1 MMNSVCYWFPN
12 NQVIASSRFF
22 LFHSWWL
29 TMWQIDLWLYDV
41 WTSKHWHQ
49 VSFLFCL
56 SKFCIDCRFFLWIIW
71 LILMLQSEIWPVFLS
86 MFVYVCINFR
96 ESKFKHQH
104 WHFGKNNNK
113 IISHPF
119 VKTTTKT
126 KTKTTTTITIKYKKK
141 QQSMNKGARVNSAKF
156 SPRVSSLLSLFN

>member
-126 KTKTTTTITIKYKKK
+126 KTTTIDEKHHYHHSLFIKY
-141 QQSMNKGARVNSAKF
+141 NGVFVYVCNIYWIELYLIVF
-156 SPRVSSLLSLFN
+156 